1 MVYNRICISTDDT
14 LNTYNTITQILGIA
28 PTEFKSNNKFDN
40 SYGVWTYSVDINDEE
55 PYFDFINN
63 FLDILEPK
71 FDSLEKIGIQKDD
84 ISFWHL
90 YEYDQ
95 QCSMEFQPLEM
106 KRLGESG
113 ITLCIDCW
121 EKASE

>member
-1 MVYNRICISTDDT
+1 MFIDT
-14 LNTYNTITQILGIA
+14 GNSEKNYHQLTAILGVI
-28 PTEFKSNNKFDN
+28 PTTFNAKKN
-40 SYGVWTYSVDINDEE
+40 SVETFSTWTYCVDTKEE
-55 PYFDFINN
+55 DPYFDFINI
-63 FLDILEPK
+63 FLDLLDPNFTKLSE
-71 FDSLEKIGIQKDD
+71 IGIEKNA

-95 QCSMEFQPLEM
+95 QCSMEFNPQEM

-121 EKASE
+121 QKSE